1 MGRSVCCS
9 AEYLSCRLPCELQT
23 VLSLVEV
30 PMETTNEAPHR
41 YFYRSVCERT
51 RGCNHVLSMKYAV
64 NKASV
69 NKVSSQLFQERRQRH
84 PSLRPSCCVGCVQPW
99 RGQQRRCARVLV
111 GGHLARMPIIYN
123 LSEMA
128 QHGLALLKS
137 GQAQAWAQA
146 LTTSS
151 ARGVN
156 SPGGRAG
163 SVGSVEG
170 VGAES
175 SSGDSRSDMAYAR

>member
-1 MGRSVCCS
+1 
-9 AEYLSCRLPCELQT
+9 
-23 VLSLVEV
+23 
-30 PMETTNEAPHR
+30 
-41 YFYRSVCERT
+41 
-51 RGCNHVLSMKYAV
+51 
-64 NKASV
+64 
-69 NKVSSQLFQERRQRH
+69 
-84 PSLRPSCCVGCVQPW
+84 
-99 RGQQRRCARVLV
+99 
-111 GGHLARMPIIYN
+111 MPIIYN